1 MNNYRKFSALL
12 MVIASLLFSLP
23 VLAADAVWIDVRS
36 EAEYKADHIDNT
48 ILIPH
53 TQIGEEIGKLNLA
66 KDTPIKL
73 FCRSGGRAGIAE
85 KTLMGMGY
93 TNVENVGGI
102 ADARKVLAEQ
112 SSGEAK

>member
-1 MNNYRKFSALL
+1 MNNYRKFTALL
-12 MVIASLLFSLP
+12 IVIASVLFALP
-23 VLAADAVWIDVRS
+23 VMAADPVWIDVRS

-73 FCRSGGRAGIAE
+73 FCRSGGRAGIAKE
-85 KTLMGMGY
+85 TLLGMGY

-102 ADARKVLAEQ
+102 ADARKVLAAAE
-112 SSGEAK
+112 SSDN